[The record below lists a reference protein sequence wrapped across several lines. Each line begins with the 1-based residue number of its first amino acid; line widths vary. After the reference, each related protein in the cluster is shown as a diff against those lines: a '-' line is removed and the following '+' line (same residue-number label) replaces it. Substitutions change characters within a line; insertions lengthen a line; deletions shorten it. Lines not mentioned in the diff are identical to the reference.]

1 MNQLL
6 LATGQIS
13 TNITDKVLEVP
24 VHHDLISPLKDL
36 KSRALE
42 EAGIDLRL
50 ASGFRSFER
59 QLTIWNEK
67 ARGERPVFDLSG
79 EQILH
84 SSVPRDKLMFT
95 ILHWSALPGASRH
108 HWGTDFDVFD
118 AAAIEEGYQ
127 LQLSPEE
134 YTEGGSFEKL
144 NDWLGGHL
152 SQSSCGFVRPYCP
165 SLGGVAEEP
174 WHISYLPLASVYESS
189 LTVDILT
196 DLISRSDIELK
207 TEILENMETIFNHYF
222 LNQPRNASHI

>member
-1 MNQLL
+1 MNESL

-13 TNITDKVLEVP
+13 SNITDKVLEVP
-24 VHHDLISPLKDL
+24 VHYDVISPLKDL
-36 KSRALE
+36 KTRAWE

-59 QLTIWNEK
+59 QLYIWNQK
-67 ARGERPVFDLSG
+67 ARGERPVYNQFG
-79 EQILH
+79 EQIQH
-84 SSVPRDKLMFT
+84 SSVPRDVLMYA

-134 YTEGGSFEKL
+134 YAEGGPFKKL
-144 NDWLGGHL
+144 NHWLAGYFSH
-152 SQSSCGFVRPYCP
+152 SRCGFVRPYCP
-165 SLGGVAEEP
+165 SPGGVAEEP
-174 WHISYLPLASVYESS
+174 WHISYLPVASVYESTI
-189 LTVDILT
+189 TVDVLS
-196 DLISRSDIELK
+196 DLISRTDIELK
-207 TEILENMETIFNHYF
+207 TEILENMQTIFNHFF